1 MTAAAPLFDETKLQ
15 WINNQYLSA
24 ISTDKLFE
32 ETLQWAESFDVEFAN
47 LLKSD
52 QEYYKSAMNI
62 ERHTEKD
69 PKRFTV
75 YPDVKNQILFFN
87 DDEWKK

>member
-1 MTAAAPLFDETKLQ
+1 
-15 WINNQYLSA
+15 
-24 ISTDKLFE
+24 
-32 ETLQWAESFDVEFAN
+32 
-47 LLKSD
+47 LKSNPD
-52 QEYYKSAMNI
+52 YYRAAMNI

-87 DDEWKK
+87 DDNWRK